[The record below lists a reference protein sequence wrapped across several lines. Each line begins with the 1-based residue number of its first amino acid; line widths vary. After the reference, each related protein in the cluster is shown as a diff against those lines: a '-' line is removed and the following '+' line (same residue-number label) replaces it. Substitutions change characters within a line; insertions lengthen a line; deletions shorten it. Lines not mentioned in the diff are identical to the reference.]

1 MKLGSR
7 RALPAIVTLT
17 SVWLLQLA
25 VARGQTAV
33 EQKPLLAEQVFKD
46 VQVLKGTSVPEF
58 MATMGFFSAS
68 LGADCSYCHVPESSG
83 NWERYADDNPHKRSA
98 RRMVQMMSA
107 LNQTYFGGRRLV
119 TCYSC
124 HRGFERPKVTP
135 SLAALYGP
143 PPPDEG
149 DDAIAAAPNA
159 PAADQVLDRFFRAL
173 GGRQQLAAL
182 TSFVATGTYQ
192 GFGDADKQPLEIVA
206 KADGQRTTIVHT
218 ANGDSITT
226 FDGHAGWTAAPPT
239 DAPVPVLALTGGE
252 LDAARL
258 DADLGFPLRITQ
270 ALTGWRVGFPSTIDD
285 RDVTVVQGTSARR
298 SPVKF
303 YFDQKSDL
311 LVRLV
316 RYTDSPVG
324 LIPTQIDY
332 ADYRDVS
339 GIKMPYRWTVT
350 WLDGR
355 SIIELAEVHPN
366 VPVDAAKFARPAKP

>member
-1 MKLGSR
+1 
-7 RALPAIVTLT
+7 
-17 SVWLLQLA
+17 
-25 VARGQTAV
+25 
-33 EQKPLLAEQVFKD
+33 
-46 VQVLKGTSVPEF
+46 
-58 MATMGFFSAS
+58 
-68 LGADCSYCHVPESSG
+68 
-83 NWERYADDNPHKRSA
+83 
-98 RRMVQMMSA
+98 
-107 LNQTYFGGRRLV
+107 
-119 TCYSC
+119 
-124 HRGFERPKVTP
+124 
-135 SLAALYGP
+135 LAALYGP

-192 GFGDADKQPLEIVA
+192 GFGDADKRPLEIFA

-298 SPVKF
+298 SPVKL